1 MVQVWTRRCGK
12 YRTLLQIPKYGA
24 QSESGKDFFETQLR
38 VYVPGLGALLSFIR
52 SKTIRCRKRQRKSAF
67 RFRLPRRGSFTPK
80 RPSANRKCCARS
92 TSPVVLITRALTGIG
107 RATAVALAREAP
119 ASLSPAVVSRKVKSE
134 IEEIGEKQ
142 CQRNWKERL
151 HSLRAAHAALV
162 LRSRNVWPRM
172 ERTWPSHTR
181 KVPMRL
187 RRSSRRLNAPAE
199 KRSQFRRTP
208 LMPTPSMPRSKR
220 PSRPS
225 AGSTC
230 L

>member
-1 MVQVWTRRCGK
+1 MVQVWTRRFGK

-67 RFRLPRRGSFTPK
+67 RFRPPRRGSFTPK

-119 ASLSPAVVSRKVKSE
+119 ASLSPAVVSGNAKRE
-134 IEEIGEKQ
+134 IKGIGEKQ
-142 CQRNWKERL
+142 CLRTWKEKL
-151 HSLRAAHAALV
+151 HSLRAARAALV
-162 LRSRNVWPRM
+162 LQSLSVWLPT
-172 ERTWPSHTR
+172 ERRWPSHIR
-181 KVPMRL
+181 KVPTRPH
-187 RRSSRRLNAPAE
+187 RSSRR
-199 KRSQFRRTP
+199 
-208 LMPTPSMPRSKR
+208 
-220 PSRPS
+220 
-225 AGSTC
+225 
-230 L
+230 